1 MKSSGMGLFKKGLTA
16 FVVLLT
22 LGLVWSLNKKWG
34 DLPPI
39 GPLLD
44 PFGGFWATGE
54 NADGAFEDQ
63 TLHLDGLQGSVT
75 VRFDSNRVAHVFAE
89 NDPDLYFAQGYIT
102 ARDRLWQM
110 EFQTHAAAGR
120 VSEIVGERGL
130 ELDRYKRRLGMVYSA
145 ELAVQQMMAD
155 PVTKMV
161 IESYSAGVNAWVS
174 GLKPRDYPLEYKLLG
189 YAPEPWTPLKCALL
203 LKEMTLTLAGRSN
216 DRRIT
221 NVLRKLGPAVTTDL
235 FPNFPGVVVS
245 PIIPTGTKWDFSPVA
260 TTNPPVPSTALPVT
274 TKVAD
279 VDEQKTEG
287 IGSNNWAVHGS
298 RTATG
303 LPILAG
309 DPHLTLSLPSIW
321 YQMQLVAPGVNAA
334 GATIPG
340 SPLII
345 IGFNHDIAWSE
356 TNVGADVMDWYT
368 IKFRDATRNEYSFE
382 GQWKPVKRRVETVKV
397 RGKPDV
403 VDTVLYTHHGPIVYQ
418 EAEKPFNEGVPVGH
432 ALRWVAHEPS
442 NETLCFYQLNRA
454 RDYKEYV
461 AALTHY
467 VAAAQNFVFA
477 SNKNEVAIWVNGKF
491 PLRWQNQ
498 GKFIL
503 DGSKA
508 VNDWQGWIPH
518 AHNPH
523 VLNPPRGFVS
533 SANQNYTDPSYPYYL
548 TGESLPAERGRRIND
563 RLAAM
568 QRATPDSLRMLQND
582 NFSIQARTLLPV
594 LLPLVQPKE
603 LSAGQLEAWN
613 RLKTW
618 NFQNNPDCVEPTLFI
633 QWTANLYNAIWQDD
647 FGSPT
652 DEPTMFPGNDRTMR
666 MILREPTARWFD
678 DVRTPEH
685 RETLTDL
692 VQRSF
697 KNAVDTLQKQFG
709 PIGPNWELGRQRG
722 TEIRHLARIPALSR
736 LGLVTGGGTGIV
748 NATNKAHGPSWRMVV
763 AVGKSGPTAFGLYPG
778 GQSGNPGSRFYDN
791 MIERWR
797 TGQLDPL
804 VYLQSPDE
812 PHPGVKST
820 WKLSKK

>member
-1 MKSSGMGLFKKGLTA
+1 MKSSGTGVFKKSFAVLA
-16 FVVLLT
+16 LLLT
-22 LGLVWSLNKKWG
+22 VGLVWSLNKKWG

-39 GPLLD
+39 APLLD
-44 PFGGFWATGE
+44 PFGGFWANGE
-54 NADGAFEDQ
+54 RNKSAFADQ
-63 TLHLDGLQGSVT
+63 TLHLDGLQGNVT
-75 VRFDSNRVAHVFAE
+75 VRFDSNRVPHVFAE
-89 NDPDLYFAQGYIT
+89 NDSDLYFAQGYIT

-120 VSEIVGERGL
+120 VSEIVGEKAL
-130 ELDRYKRRLGMVYSA
+130 ELDRYKRRIGMVYGA
-145 ELAVQQMMAD
+145 ELAQQQMLAD
-155 PVTKMV
+155 PITRRVV
-161 IESYSAGVNAWVS
+161 EAYSAGVNAYIS
-174 GLKPRDYPLEYKLLG
+174 SLRPRDYPLEYKLLG
-189 YAPEPWTPLKCALL
+189 YAPEPWTSLKCLLL

-216 DRRIT
+216 DRRMN
-221 NVLRKLGPAVTTDL
+221 NVLRKIGPVATTDL

-245 PIIPTGTKWDFSPVA
+245 PIIPAGTKWDFSPVA
-260 TTNPPVPSTALPVT
+260 TTKPPTDASMPLAVVE
-274 TKVAD
+274 D
-279 VDEQKTEG
+279 FDEVKTEG

-309 DPHLTLSLPSIW
+309 DPHLSLSLPSIW

-340 SPLII
+340 SPMII
-345 IGFNHDIAWSE
+345 IGYNHDIAWSE

-368 IKFRDATRNEYSFE
+368 VKFRNASRKQYWFE
-382 GQWKPVKRRVETVKV
+382 GQWKPVKRRVETLKV

-403 VDTVLYTHHGPIVYQ
+403 VDTVLYTHHGPIVYE
-418 EAEKPFNEGVPVGH
+418 EAEKPFNEAVPVGH
-432 ALRWVAHEPS
+432 ALRWVAHDPS
-442 NETLCFYQLNRA
+442 NETRCFYQLNRA
-454 RDYKEYV
+454 HDYKEYV
-461 AALTHY
+461 AALIHY

-508 VNDWQGWIPH
+508 INDWQGWIPH

-548 TGESLPAERGRRIND
+548 TGESLPAERGLRIND
-563 RLAAM
+563 RLGAM

-594 LLPLVQPKE
+594 LLPLVQPRE
-603 LSAGQLEAWN
+603 LSAGQLGALN
-613 RLKTW
+613 RLKSW
-618 NFQNNPDCVEPTLFI
+618 NFQNNPDNVEPTVYTEWI
-633 QWTANLYNAIWQDD
+633 NALYAATWQDEL
-647 FGSPT
+647 GSPAG
-652 DEPTMFPGNDRTMR
+652 EPTILPTSDRTMR

-678 DVRTPEH
+678 DIRTTDH
-685 RETLTDL
+685 RETLAELT
-692 VQRSF
+692 QRSF
-697 KNAVDTLQKQFG
+697 KNAIDTLQKQLGVLG
-709 PIGPNWELGRQRG
+709 PKWQLGAQRG
-722 TEIRHLARIPALSR
+722 TDIRHLARIPALSR

-763 AVGKSGPTAFGLYPG
+763 ALGKNGPTAYGLYPG

-812 PHPGVKST
+812 KHPGVIST